1 MKASKD
7 TLESLSD
14 LTAITTLGDLRR
26 VIAQTC
32 LALARKEIS
41 ANDVTAMAKA
51 VDAVSASLMAEI
63 ALAKTRHELR
73 GAGAELGKTV
83 QFGQTLIG
91 SDSQ

>member
-1 MKASKD
+1 MKASPN
-7 TLESLSD
+7 TLEALAD
-14 LTAITTLGDLRR
+14 LQEIATLGDLRR

-41 ANDVTAMAKA
+41 ATDVTAMAKA

-73 GAGAELGKTV
+73 TTGADLGKTV

-91 SDSQ
+91 SGDA